1 VSANIALREGR
12 WSVFGDPGLV
22 AHLTTRAG
30 RHCGR
35 DRVRTDRRR
44 PAFFGRGA
52 AVDDI
57 AIVAVR
63 PRKSISYYV
72 KGRPSASCSKRAC
85 ASRRPANTGSTR

>member
-1 VSANIALREGR
+1 VS
-12 WSVFGDPGLV
+12 GLIG
-22 AHLTTRAG
+22 A
-30 RHCGR
+30 
-35 DRVRTDRRR
+35 VRRFSGEA
-44 PAFFGRGA
+44 PQS
-52 AVDDI
+52 DDI